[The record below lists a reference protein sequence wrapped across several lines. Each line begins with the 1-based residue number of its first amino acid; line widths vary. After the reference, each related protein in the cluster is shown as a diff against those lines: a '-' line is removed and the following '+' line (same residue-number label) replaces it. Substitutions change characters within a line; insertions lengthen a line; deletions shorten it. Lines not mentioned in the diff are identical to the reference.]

1 MIYRIIVRLDGCCYD
16 QGVVKWFGDKLLFC
30 LDVEASAS
38 LGVMFCLD
46 NIGAYCL

>member
-1 MIYRIIVRLDGCCYD
+1 MRLDGCCYD